1 MKELLEIQAINSAV
15 VRLKD
20 GEDVGNI
27 SSELG
32 YEVTKSQLNYLIK
45 LYIDGKCQSEI
56 ETLLSDI
63 NYHSILKEIKEFNQ
77 SIEKLYNE

>member
-15 VRLKD
+15 VRLKN

-32 YEVTKSQLNYLIK
+32 YEVTKLQLNYLIK

-63 NYHSILKEIKEFNQ
+63 NYHSILKEIKQFNQ